1 MELDSDKKGRRIL
14 RAGSCYTIVAAVR
27 KNDNVPFLDFFE
39 ELIKKDKRMAAH
51 VFEWF
56 KKVADR
62 PKFHEL
68 QCIEREKD
76 SLWAFKFRNAQMWV
90 RIPFYRDQQDLV
102 ITHGFLKKTNAW
114 KNSDFRKAKDIY
126 KEDKDRIEGK

>member
-1 MELDSDKKGRRIL
+1 
-14 RAGSCYTIVAAVR
+14 
-27 KNDNVPFLDFFE
+27 
-39 ELIKKDKRMAAH
+39 MAAH

-68 QCIEREKD
+68 SCIEREQD

-102 ITHGFLKKTNAW
+102 ITHGFLKKTNTW